1 MGCVG
6 CVVVCCGDGAGS
18 SYCLRHAPGWTAGIQ
33 HPPSADTHALSWS
46 PAWLVVTA
54 ERPCTDESTRGN
66 AGRRLSAAST
76 RCGGG
81 AAETLIASVLAGG
94 SVTPL
99 V

>member
-1 MGCVG
+1 MERARRTASVMHR
-6 CVVVCCGDGAGS
+6 AGQQAF
-18 SYCLRHAPGWTAGIQ
+18 SYLPLL
-33 HPPSADTHALSWS
+33 THMSLSWS
-46 PAWLVVTA
+46 PARLVVTA